1 MVARYMG
8 EDFDFMSRLLHV
20 NQRGK
25 PRCME
30 LELQCDMTKPKGSCH
45 TKNSADSMGF
55 PGLPSFPKVL
65 GP

>member
-1 MVARYMG
+1 MVARFMG

-45 TKNSADSMGF
+45 TQNSADSLGF
-55 PGLPSFPKVL
+55 RFA
-65 GP
+65 